1 MEKDLGQELI
11 EVGFTPFGE
20 IENLNKETI
29 LEEEV
34 FKYVLFLED
43 PVLKIKILAKLKD
56 RARVLKQTKPF
67 NEMLKIY
74 QNKYTQMSKQ
84 TNSKTMNFTNAPL
97 EKLKCGEWDCKDSG
111 VSKVVFNNYTP
122 IKIIACSHPI
132 LPIERL
138 INIDTNIEKVKLAFY
153 KDNTWQNVV
162 VEKNTIASKNKILQ
176 LANRGIEVN
185 ENNAKELITYLADVI
200 NLNIDKIPSSKSITH
215 LGWVNE
221 NEFVPYTN
229 TYKYD
234 GDTSYKTLFESV
246 KSEGNYEE
254 WKKYMRE
261 LRKESIPLRFIMAS
275 SFASVIVKI
284 FKINPFMVH
293 LWGKSSNGKTVS
305 QMICASIW
313 GNPSKGKLVSSLDNT
328 KVATER
334 MLNFMRHLPLIA
346 DELQLIK
353 NSFINYDTLIYTL
366 TEGKGKDRG
375 TVDNGLTNV
384 TEWDNIIITSG
395 EEPIT
400 GSNSKEGVKNRV
412 FEIEENNIIVENG
425 REVVS
430 FIQDNYGYAGKDF
443 IEIIKNEENLFEQYN
458 QIIEEIKKI
467 TDSKKQLNAMGVIL
481 LADKI
486 VSEKIFNDNKLSVEE
501 IKDYFTKDVDET
513 ERYIELIKD
522 WFFQNINKFYYGNN
536 TVNGEIF
543 GTYEKIK
550 TKIMVEGQEKD
561 CEKISKICVIPNVLK
576 DFLSSNN
583 INFNGIKT
591 KLFDKGHLEKSA
603 QGRYI
608 HQTTVNGI
616 RQNLIKIN
624 INNITSNEK
633 IVQNELPF

>member
-11 EVGFTPFGE
+11 EAGFGIDIDSLNIEQLSSNETLLRIYSISNNLERERYIGKLRSRAQKLGE
-20 IENLNKETI
+20 TRNFNNI
-29 LEEEV
+29 LKAFQQDYIQSKKRQGSNTV
-34 FKYVLFLED
+34 
-43 PVLKIKILAKLKD
+43 KI
-56 RARVLKQTKPF
+56 
-67 NEMLKIY
+67 
-74 QNKYTQMSKQ
+74 
-84 TNSKTMNFTNAPL
+84 TNAPL
-97 EKLKCGEWDCKDSG
+97 EDLKCGEWQVDDFG
-111 VSKVVFNNYTP
+111 VSKIVMNNINP
-122 IKIIACSHPI
+122 IKVVACSHPI

-138 INIDTNIEKVKLAFY
+138 INIDTNTEKVKLAFY
-153 KDNTWQNVV
+153 KDNVWQNVV

-185 ENNAKELITYLADVI
+185 ENNAKELITYLADII

-221 NEFVPYTN
+221 NEFVPYTSN
-229 TYKYD
+229 YKYD

-254 WKKYMRE
+254 WKSYMRE
-261 LRKESIPLRFIMAS
+261 LRKESIPLRFVMAS
-275 SFASVIVKI
+275 SFASAIVKI

-328 KVATER
+328 KVALER

-430 FIQDNYGYAGKDF
+430 FIQENYGYAGKDF

-458 QIIEEIKKI
+458 QIVEEIKKI

-486 VSEKIFNDNKLSVEE
+486 ASENIFNDNKLNIEDVKE
-501 IKDYFTKDVDET
+501 YFTKDIDEAD
-513 ERYIELIKD
+513 RYIELIID
-522 WFFQNINKFYYGNN
+522 WFYQNINKFYCDNN
-536 TVNGEIF
+536 INNGEIW
-543 GTYEKIK
+543 GSYEKIK
-550 TKIMVEGQEKD
+550 EENEEQITT
-561 CEKISKICVIPNVLK
+561 ICIIPKVLK

-583 INFNGIKT
+583 INFNGVKT
-591 KLFDKGHLEKSA
+591 KLFDKGYLERNS

-616 RQNLIKIN
+616 KQNLIKIN
-624 INNITSNEK
+624 INNIK
-633 IVQNELPF
+633 IDEIKLKDEIPF

>member
-1 MEKDLGQELI
+1 MEKDLGQKLI

-20 IENLNKETI
+20 IEDLNEETI

-43 PVLKIKILAKLKD
+43 PILKIKILAKLKD
-56 RARVLKQTKPF
+56 RARVLKQIKPF

-74 QNKYTQMSKQ
+74 QSKYTQMSKQ

-111 VSKVVFNNYTP
+111 VSKVVFNNYNP
-122 IKIIACSHPI
+122 IKVVACSHPI

-138 INIDTNIEKVKLAFY
+138 INIDTNTEKVKLAFY

-176 LANRGIEVN
+176 LANRGIEIN
-185 ENNAKELITYLADVI
+185 ENNAKELITYLADII

-246 KSEGNYEE
+246 RCEGNYEE
-254 WKKYMRE
+254 WKSYMRE

-275 SFASVIVKI
+275 SFASAIVKI

-305 QMICASIW
+305 QMVCASIW

-328 KVATER
+328 KVALER

-400 GSNSKEGVKNRV
+400 SSNSKEGVKNRV

-430 FIQDNYGYAGKDF
+430 FIQENYGWAGKDF

-486 VSEKIFNDNKLSVEE
+486 TSKVIFKDEALKIEE
-501 IKDYFTKDVDET
+501 IIDYFTKDVDET

-536 TVNGEIF
+536 TVNGEIW
-543 GTYEKIK
+543 GSYKKIK
-550 TKIMVEGQEKD
+550 EGNEEQ
-561 CEKISKICVIPNVLK
+561 ITTICVIPNVLK

-591 KLFDKGHLEKSA
+591 KLFDKGYLEKSA

-633 IVQNELPF
+633 IVQDELPF

>member
-20 IENLNKETI
+20 IEDLNEETI

-43 PVLKIKILAKLKD
+43 PILKIKILAKLKD
-56 RARVLKQTKPF
+56 RARVLKQIKPF

-122 IKIIACSHPI
+122 IKVVACSHPI

-138 INIDTNIEKVKLAFY
+138 INIDTNTEKVKLAFY
-153 KDNTWQNVV
+153 KDNVWQNVV

-275 SFASVIVKI
+275 SFASAIVKI

-305 QMICASIW
+305 QMVCASIW

-328 KVATER
+328 KVALER

-430 FIQDNYGYAGKDF
+430 FIQENYGYAGKDF

-458 QIIEEIKKI
+458 QIIEEMKKI

-486 VSEKIFNDNKLSVEE
+486 TSEVIFKDEALKIDE
-501 IKDYFTKDVDET
+501 IKDYFTKDVDEAD
-513 ERYIELIKD
+513 RYIELIKD
-522 WFFQNINKFYYGNN
+522 WFYQNINKFYYGNN
-536 TVNGEIF
+536 TVNGEIW
-543 GTYEKIK
+543 GSYKKIK
-550 TKIMVEGQEKD
+550 EGNEEQ
-561 CEKISKICVIPNVLK
+561 ITTICVIPNVLK

-591 KLFDKGHLEKSA
+591 KLFDKGYLEKSV

-624 INNITSNEK
+624 INNITSNGK
-633 IVQNELPF
+633 IVQDELPF

>member
-20 IENLNKETI
+20 IEDLNKETI

-43 PVLKIKILAKLKD
+43 PILKIKILAKLKD

-122 IKIIACSHPI
+122 IKVIACSHPI
-132 LPIERL
+132 LPVERL
-138 INIDTNIEKVKLAFY
+138 INIDTNTEKVKLAFY
-153 KDNTWQNVV
+153 KDNTWQNVI

-275 SFASVIVKI
+275 SFASAIVKI

-305 QMICASIW
+305 QMVCASIW

-328 KVATER
+328 KVALER

-430 FIQDNYGYAGKDF
+430 FIQENYGYAGKDF
-443 IEIIKNEENLFEQYN
+443 IKIIKNEENLFEQYN
-458 QIIEEIKKI
+458 QIIEEMKKI

-486 VSEKIFNDNKLSVEE
+486 TSEVIFKDEALKIDE
-501 IKDYFTKDVDET
+501 IKDYFTKDVDEAD
-513 ERYIELIKD
+513 RYIELIKD
-522 WFFQNINKFYYGNN
+522 WFYQNINKFYCGNN
-536 TVNGEIF
+536 INNGEIW
-543 GTYEKIK
+543 GSYKKIK
-550 TKIMVEGQEKD
+550 EGNEEQ
-561 CEKISKICVIPNVLK
+561 ITTICVIPNVLK

-591 KLFDKGHLEKSA
+591 KLFDKGYLEKSV

-624 INNITSNEK
+624 INNITSNGK
-633 IVQNELPF
+633 IVQDELPF